1 VSDALLDT
9 PADEALTA
17 VLDVETTG
25 LDSSRGHRIIEVA
38 IVRARPRD
46 WRDLER
52 QVVFQSLVDP
62 ERSIPDRAIA
72 IHGIEDA
79 ELVGQPLFGA
89 IRNGIASHL
98 EDAVFVAQNAR
109 FDLGFLE
116 TECHLARVPQIPHG
130 PIVDTL
136 LLGRHVFALP
146 RNSLSVLAERTGVP
160 QPVAHRA
167 LADARTTLGVYSQML
182 ASLGRPNIPTVR
194 ELLAILKDRR
204 SGGAARRR
212 VIETVEAAAANHE
225 ELVIHYTSRQGQGLL
240 VTRRRIKVT
249 GVRLPYVDAWCY
261 LRDAERIFRI
271 ERIQRVQR
279 VQDMD
284 DEG

>member
-1 VSDALLDT
+1 LSDALLDT
-9 PADEALTA
+9 PADEAPTA

-25 LDSSRGHRIIEVA
+25 LDSSKGHRIIEVA

-46 WRDLER
+46 WREAER
-52 QVVFQSLVDP
+52 QVVFQRLVDP
-62 ERSIPDRAIA
+62 ERSIPARAIA
-72 IHGIEDA
+72 IHGIQDE

-89 IRNGIASHL
+89 IRDDIASNL
-98 EDAVFVAQNAR
+98 EGAVFVAQNAR

-116 TECHLARVPQIPHG
+116 TECHLARLPQIPHG

-167 LADARTTLGVYSQML
+167 LADAQTTLGVYAQML
-182 ASLGRPNIPTVR
+182 ASLAQASMPTVR
-194 ELLAILKDRR
+194 ELLAVLKDRR
-204 SGGAARRR
+204 SGGEARRR
-212 VIETVEAAAANHE
+212 VIEAVELAAE
-225 ELVIHYTSRQGQGLL
+225 EKAELLIHYTSREGTGLL
-240 VTRRRIKVT
+240 VTKRRITVT
-249 GVRLPYVDAWCY
+249 GVRLPYVDAWCH
-261 LRDAERIFRI
+261 LRDDKRVFRI

-279 VQDMD
+279 IAREV
-284 DEG
+284 